1 MNPMDSSFDDR
12 RARPHDGSGKLT
24 AGINCP
30 SAEQTTKAERMQ
42 SAGKLNGADMNDIGF
57 IGLGS
62 MGAHIARHLLKGGFN
77 LHVFD
82 TNPEA
87 LERCVALGA
96 RAHASPVEVADFA
109 EAVLVCLPT
118 PDIVRNVALGENGL
132 VHGQRI
138 KIYVDLSTTGPGMAR
153 EVADGLA
160 PRQIA
165 TLDGPLAGGVA
176 GAEAGTLSVMVS
188 GAQWGFDAL
197 EPAFRSFG
205 RNVVHVGDGVGQGQT
220 LKLINNMIVGANLV
234 VATEAILF
242 GVRFGLSADVILKML
257 NASTGRSFVTE
268 EILGENVID
277 RKFSFGFRL
286 ELMRKDLRLC
296 VNEADAAGA
305 PMMVSAL
312 AKQFYELAHAHGHA
326 QEDMTVVVKEL
337 EIAAGAEITR

>member
-1 MNPMDSSFDDR
+1 
-12 RARPHDGSGKLT
+12 
-24 AGINCP
+24 
-30 SAEQTTKAERMQ
+30 
-42 SAGKLNGADMNDIGF
+42 MNDIGF

-62 MGAHIARHLLKGGFN
+62 MGAHIARHLLKAGFK

-82 TNPEA
+82 TNPDA
-87 LERCVALGA
+87 LGQCAALGA
-96 RAHASPVEVADFA
+96 QVHKSPAEVADFA

-118 PDIVRNVALGENGL
+118 PDIVKTVALGEDGL
-132 VHGQRI
+132 VHGKNIR
-138 KIYVDLSTTGPGMAR
+138 IYVDLSTTGPGMAR
-153 EVADGLA
+153 EVAEGLA
-160 PRQIA
+160 ERQIA

-188 GAQWGFDAL
+188 GIKWAFETL
-197 EPAFRSFG
+197 EPAFKSFG
-205 RNVVHVGDGVGQGQT
+205 RNVVHVGDGVGQGQA

-242 GVRFGLSADVILKML
+242 GVKFGLSADVILKML

-268 EILGENVID
+268 EILGKNVID
-277 RKFSFGFRL
+277 RKFDFGFRL

-296 VNEADAAGA
+296 VNEADAAGS

-326 QEDMTVVVKEL
+326 QDDMTVVVREL
-337 EIAAGAEITR
+337 ESAAGVEISR